1 MNLHRIL
8 IIIAS
13 LILIAGC
20 ATSNIIP
27 VGPETY
33 MVTSSGAGFSS
44 AGVRETVFEK
54 ANTFCTEKGLVM
66 IPVSFKAEEGR
77 PGRSVPNA
85 SLTFRALRSGDQ
97 AIQRP
102 DIIEADENIHVTQ
115 DISIKE
121 KNVAKK
127 ADVYTELLKLDD
139 LKKRGI
145 LSETEFEKQKAK
157 LLQ

>member
-1 MNLHRIL
+1 MKIKTYFITLL
-8 IIIAS
+8 
-13 LILIAGC
+13 LLVAGC

-44 AGVRETVFEK
+44 AGVREAVFEK
-54 ANTFCTEKGLVM
+54 ANAFCTEKGLVM

-77 PGRSVPNA
+77 YGQNAPNA
-85 SLTFRALRSGDQ
+85 SLTFRALRSGDP

-102 DIIEADENIHVTQ
+102 DIVEADDSVHVTQ
-115 DISIKE
+115 DINIKD
-121 KNVAKK
+121 KSLAKK
-127 ADVYTELLKLDD
+127 NDVYAELLKLDD

-145 LSETEFEKQKAK
+145 LSETEFEKEKAK